1 MKTLLGNFA
10 TYFTTTLT
18 AFFMPISW
26 AITSVLCVVLID
38 TLTGIISAGKKGI
51 KEIKSRKLGNVISKI
66 IYYISAVIL
75 CRIAE
80 LYIDDSIPFVKMA
93 LVSVMIIEIKSIDEN
108 FRSTFNFSFI
118 DTLLT
123 SFKKLNRK

>member
-26 AITSVLCVVLID
+26 AITSVLCVVFID

-66 IYYISAVIL
+66 IYYISAIIL

-80 LYIDDSIPFVKMA
+80 LFIDDSIPFVKMA

-108 FRSTFNFSFI
+108 FRSTFKFSFI

>member
-1 MKTLLGNFA
+1 MKTILGNFA

-26 AITSVLCVVLID
+26 AITSVLCVVFID

-66 IYYISAVIL
+66 IYYISAIIL

-80 LYIDDSIPFVKMA
+80 LFIDDSIPFVKMA

-108 FRSTFNFSFI
+108 FRSTFKFSFI

>member
-1 MKTLLGNFA
+1 MKTLIGNFA

-80 LYIDDSIPFVKMA
+80 LFIDDSIPFVKMA

>member
-1 MKTLLGNFA
+1 MKTILGNFA

-26 AITSVLCVVLID
+26 AITSVLCVVFID

-80 LYIDDSIPFVKMA
+80 LFIDDSIPFVKMA

-108 FRSTFNFSFI
+108 FRSTFKFSFI